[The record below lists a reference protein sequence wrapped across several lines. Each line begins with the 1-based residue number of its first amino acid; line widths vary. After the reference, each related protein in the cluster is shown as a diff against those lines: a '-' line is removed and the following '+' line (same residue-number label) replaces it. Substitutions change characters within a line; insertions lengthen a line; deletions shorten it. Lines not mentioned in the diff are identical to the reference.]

1 MKKFLFICV
10 LLLLVQPVCAV
21 VEVARQGDPVMR
33 IEEVYNLDGVAYI
46 SLDDVLEY
54 LEVEGR
60 WDSVAHLYH
69 LPTPGGDAV
78 FFPGGR
84 YIRRGERFIPLRYP
98 ARFIDGRLRVPQTF
112 LVKHLPSLLG
122 EQIVYRNLD
131 PPSVNKAHKEGAMD
145 RLFSFL
151 LRRKKSPSGM
161 QLRAVAID
169 PGHGG
174 EDVGVLGPKGA
185 KEKDV
190 NFSLALRLEKL
201 LKMQLGIPVYLSRD
215 GDYGLTTEQRLQPA
229 QREDVDALLL
239 LHAQSSFSPQHHG
252 IKLLVRAEESERNV
266 VEGEEGLT
274 AEAVAPVEPARPNE
288 SRRLAGSLRKSL
300 ERAGFIVAGVEE
312 SPLFPLGRGDLP
324 TVQVEVG
331 YMSNPEDFADMRE
344 GQAQERLAQALFKGL
359 KGYADLG
366 KGGM

>member
-1 MKKFLFICV
+1 MKQFLCIGL
-10 LLLLVQPVCAV
+10 LLLLVQSAWAV

-33 IEEVYNLDGVAYI
+33 IEDVYNLDGVPYI

-54 LEVEGR
+54 LEVNGR
-60 WDSVAHLYH
+60 WDSVAHLYY
-69 LPTPGGDAV
+69 LPTPSGEAV

-84 YIRRGERFIPLRYP
+84 YIRLGERYIPLRYP
-98 ARFIDGRLRVPQTF
+98 ARFIDGRLRVPETF

-122 EQIVYRNLD
+122 EPIVYRNLD
-131 PPSVNKAHKEGAMD
+131 PPSVNTARKEGAMD

-151 LRRKKSPSGM
+151 LRRKKSPSGT

-174 EDVGVLGPKGA
+174 EDVGVLGPKGV

-215 GDYGLTTEQRLQPA
+215 GDYGLTTEQRMKPA
-229 QREDVDALLL
+229 MRDDVDALLL
-239 LHAQSSFSPQHHG
+239 LHAQGSFSPQHHG
-252 IKLLVRAEESERNV
+252 ITLLVRSEASELELVEESG
-266 VEGEEGLT
+266 EGAGLSRMP
-274 AEAVAPVEPARPNE
+274 AESSRPNE
-288 SRRLAGSLRKSL
+288 SRRLAGSLKKSL
-300 ERAGFIVAGVEE
+300 ERAGFSVAGIEE

-324 TVQVEVG
+324 TVLVEVG
-331 YMSNPEDFADMRE
+331 YLSNPEDFAAMRDD
-344 GQAQERLAQALFKGL
+344 QTQERLAQALFKGL

-366 KGGM
+366 KGGL